1 LGKVLLKLYADL
13 FIVVT
18 EFDLKKSFLPILQI
32 KHLKLSLE
40 KLLKIQLSYLRS
52 QSIFFL

>member
-18 EFDLKKSFLPILQI
+18 EFDLKKSFFPILQI